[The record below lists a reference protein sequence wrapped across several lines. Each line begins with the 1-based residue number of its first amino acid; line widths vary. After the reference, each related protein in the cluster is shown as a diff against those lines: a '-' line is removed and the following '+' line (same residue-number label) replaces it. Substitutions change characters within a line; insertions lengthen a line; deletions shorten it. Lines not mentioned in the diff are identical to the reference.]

1 MASPRD
7 PASFNHHL
15 APVWLMLAAACAIL
29 AAAAM
34 PAVPETPARAGTLLL
49 ARSFTLEEG
58 FPFRWSAEQAIVREG
73 TILVLEVDPALIF
86 PRNAAE
92 PVLYVGSHVAQRIS
106 KGDASGRLVVF
117 VPARVDLE
125 QDSIWFGSPEL
136 PERVDSRLARNE
148 ASRAAAAGIV
158 PFSAAAVRSAY
169 QRGGEEATFENRLE
183 LLTALHELVLEY
195 LPREERR

>member
-7 PASFNHHL
+7 PAPFKRL
-15 APVWLMLAAACAIL
+15 APRWLLLAAACALL

-34 PAVPETPARAGTLLL
+34 PAVPETPARAGTLIL
-49 ARSFTLEEG
+49 AQSFTLEEG
-58 FPFRWSAEQAIVREG
+58 FPFQWSAEQAIVHEG

-92 PVLYVGSHVAQRIS
+92 PVLYVGHHVARRIS
-106 KGDASGRLVVF
+106 QGDASGRLVAF

-125 QDSIWFGSPEL
+125 RERIWFGSPEL
-136 PERVDSRLARNE
+136 PERVDSRLARRE
-148 ASRAAAAGIV
+148 ASRAVAAGIV
-158 PFSAAAVRSAY
+158 PFSAAAIRSATL
-169 QRGGEEATFENRLE
+169 RGGEEATFANRLE

-195 LPREERR
+195 LPKDDRR